1 MINYCVDY
9 KGILKIFYDNYIL
22 YEISGCEN
30 MNEQDLN
37 ILVNEIIEE
46 GKWWNILLDMKK
58 TILLKQ

>member
-9 KGILKIFYDNYIL
+9 KGILKIYYDNYIL
-22 YEISGCEN
+22 YEICGCEN

-46 GKWWNILLDMKK
+46 GK
-58 TILLKQ
+58 